1 MIGGNKSAED
11 DGQEDSEQQGTT
23 GINVVLANKLW
34 EQEGFKKK
42 DYKKHIKEYIKR
54 IVAHL
59 QEKKPDEVDK
69 FKADASKAVV
79 SILSKY
85 DDLQLFR
92 GESLDPDVDEGEC
105 MLVLVEYRDSKPFL
119 LFFKH
124 GLEEEKMVNLCFC
137 GWRLIFMYF
146 IVEFHKYPY
155 SSRKVLLICTT
166 PPPRK
171 FQFSFILCF

>member
-11 DGQEDSEQQGTT
+11 EGEGDAEDQGQS

-42 DYKKHIKEYIKR
+42 DYKKHIKAYIAK

-59 QEKKPDEVDK
+59 EKEKPEEVGK
-69 FKADASKAVV
+69 FKSDAAKAVG
-79 SILSKY
+79 SILNKY

-124 GLEEEKMVNLCFC
+124 GLEEMKLVYLCFC
-137 GWRLIFMYF
+137 G
-146 IVEFHKYPY
+146 
-155 SSRKVLLICTT
+155 
-166 PPPRK
+166 
-171 FQFSFILCF
+171 